1 MSTSDTQ
8 LHYLSIRQAGE
19 LIQKGELSP
28 VELTRACLD
37 RIQATDDRLNS
48 FILLL
53 ADDALEQAR
62 TAEAEV
68 LRGDYKGPMHGV
80 PFALKDLYDTAGVRT
95 TSGSYVDLNRVPTED
110 ATTTARLKEAGG
122 ILLGKLAMHEF
133 ALGGPDWT
141 TPFEPARNPWNLN
154 HITGGSS
161 SGSGSSVAS
170 GQSPGALGS
179 CTGGSIRG
187 PASLCGI
194 VGLKP
199 TYGRVSR
206 FGVVTLSWS
215 QDHAGPMT
223 RTVED
228 TAFMLQA
235 IAGHDP
241 RDPTSSRAPVPD
253 YSLSL
258 REDIRGARIGLPRH
272 YFFDDDPGVNP
283 EVVTKVEQ
291 AVAVLEELGAYVEE
305 VTLPSLDYVR
315 AANSV
320 IMVSEAFAYHE
331 PNLKTRPQEFGEIV
345 RGRFR
350 IGGLMR
356 ASDYLQAQRVRTWAR
371 REFAD
376 VMKKVDFLVTPTMTQ
391 PAAAFRGLRPTLDLA
406 GQELH
411 RTLQRHRP
419 AGHFGALR
427 LHRERPAHRDANCRQ
442 ALRRARRYPGRL
454 HLPAVRRLAPV
465 ASGNMNYTNYWLRQG
480 KPDQTGWKKEE
491 LGRIAVNLMG
501 VLPSSIPTRMLG
513 TWRWWSNRPRT
524 ARAIKLSLGSSP
536 HRNGQDREPS
546 L

>member
-1 MSTSDTQ
+1 MSISDTQ

-19 LIQKGELSP
+19 LIQRGELSP

-37 RIQATDDRLNS
+37 RIQATDDRLHS

-53 ADDALEQAR
+53 ADEALAQAR

-68 LRGDYKGPMHGV
+68 LRGAYKGPMHGI

-95 TSGSYVDLNRVPTED
+95 TAGSQVDIDRVPSED

-141 TPFEPARNPWNLN
+141 TPFEPARNPWNLD

-170 GQSPGALGS
+170 GQCLGALGS

-194 VGLKP
+194 VGLKA

-253 YSLSL
+253 YSRSL
-258 REDIRGARIGLPRH
+258 REDIRGVKIGLPRH
-272 YFFDDDPGVNP
+272 YFFDDDPSVSR
-283 EVVTKVEQ
+283 EVVAKVEQ
-291 AVAVLEELGAYVEE
+291 AVAVLEELGAHVEE

-331 PNLKTRPQEFGEIV
+331 PNLKTRPQDFGQIV

-350 IGGLMR
+350 IGGLMS

-371 REFAD
+371 RDFAE
-376 VMKKVDFLVTPTMTQ
+376 VMKTVDYLVTPTMTQ
-391 PAAAFRGLRPTLDLA
+391 PAPAFEGYDPISTTRGKSFTAPFNVT
-406 GQELH
+406 G
-411 RTLQRHRP
+411 
-419 AGHFGALR
+419 
-427 LHRERPAHRDANCRQ
+427 
-442 ALRRARRYPGRL
+442 
-454 HLPAVRRLAPV
+454 LPAISVPCGFSEGGLPIGMQIA
-465 ASGNMNYTNYWLRQG
+465 G
-480 KPDQTGWKKEE
+480 KPFDEPGVIQAAYTYQQYAGWHDVK
-491 LGRIAVNLMG
+491 
-501 VLPSSIPTRMLG
+501 PT
-513 TWRWWSNRPRT
+513 
-524 ARAIKLSLGSSP
+524 I
-536 HRNGQDREPS
+536 
-546 L
+546 

>member
-1 MSTSDTQ
+1 MSISDTQ

-19 LIQKGELSP
+19 LIQRGELSP

-37 RIQATDDRLNS
+37 RIQATDDRLHS

-53 ADDALEQAR
+53 ADEALAQAR

-68 LRGDYKGPMHGV
+68 LRGVYKGPMHGI

-95 TSGSYVDLNRVPTED
+95 TAGSQVDIDRVPSED

-141 TPFEPARNPWNLN
+141 TPFEPARNPWNLD

-170 GQSPGALGS
+170 GQCLGALGS

-194 VGLKP
+194 VGLKA

-253 YSLSL
+253 YSRSL
-258 REDIRGARIGLPRH
+258 REDIRGVKIGLPRH
-272 YFFDDDPGVNP
+272 YFFDDDPSVSR
-283 EVVTKVEQ
+283 EVVAKVEQ
-291 AVAVLEELGAYVEE
+291 AVAVLEELGAHVEE

-331 PNLKTRPQEFGEIV
+331 PNLKTRPQDFGQIV

-350 IGGLMR
+350 IGGLMS

-371 REFAD
+371 RDFAE
-376 VMKKVDFLVTPTMTQ
+376 VMKTVDFLVTPTMTQ
-391 PAAAFRGLRPTLDLA
+391 PAPAFEGYDPISTTRGKSFTAPFNVTGLPAISVPCGFSESGLPIGMQIAGKPFDEPGVIQAAYTYQQYAGWHEVRPT
-406 GQELH
+406 
-411 RTLQRHRP
+411 
-419 AGHFGALR
+419 
-427 LHRERPAHRDANCRQ
+427 
-442 ALRRARRYPGRL
+442 
-454 HLPAVRRLAPV
+454 
-465 ASGNMNYTNYWLRQG
+465 
-480 KPDQTGWKKEE
+480 
-491 LGRIAVNLMG
+491 I
-501 VLPSSIPTRMLG
+501 
-513 TWRWWSNRPRT
+513 
-524 ARAIKLSLGSSP
+524 
-536 HRNGQDREPS
+536 
-546 L
+546 

>member
-1 MSTSDTQ
+1 MATSDIP
-8 LHYLSIRQAGE
+8 LYYLTIRQAGE
-19 LIQKGELSP
+19 LIRTRQLSP

-37 RIQATDDRLNS
+37 RIQATDDRLHS
-48 FILLL
+48 FVLLL
-53 ADDALEQAR
+53 ADEALEQAR
-62 TAEAEV
+62 TAEAQV
-68 LRGDYKGPMHGV
+68 LGGAYKGPMHGI
-80 PFALKDLYDTAGVRT
+80 PFALKDLYDTAGIRT
-95 TSGSYVDLNRVPTED
+95 TSGSQVDIDRVPTED

-141 TPFEPARNPWNLN
+141 TPFEPARNPWNLD

-161 SGSGSSVAS
+161 SGSGSAVAS
-170 GQSPGALGS
+170 GQTPGALGS

-258 REDIRGARIGLPRH
+258 REDIRGARLGLPRH
-272 YFFDDDPGVNP
+272 YFFDNDPRVNS
-283 EVVTKVEQ
+283 EVVAKVEE
-291 AVAVLEELGAYVEE
+291 AVAVLEGLGAHVEE

-331 PNLKTRPQEFGEIV
+331 PNLKARPQEFGEIV

-350 IGGLMR
+350 IGGLLN

-371 REFAD
+371 REFAE
-376 VMKKVDFLVTPTMTQ
+376 VMKTVDYLVTPTMSQ
-391 PAAAFRGLRPTLDLA
+391 PAAAFEGYDPLSTARGKSFTAPFNVT
-406 GQELH
+406 G
-411 RTLQRHRP
+411 
-419 AGHFGALR
+419 
-427 LHRERPAHRDANCRQ
+427 
-442 ALRRARRYPGRL
+442 
-454 HLPAVRRLAPV
+454 LPAISVPCGFTE
-465 ASGNMNYTNYWLRQG
+465 SGLPIGMQIAG
-480 KPDQTGWKKEE
+480 KPFDEPGVIQAAYTYQQYAGWHE
-491 LGRIAVNLMG
+491 LQPNI
-501 VLPSSIPTRMLG
+501 
-513 TWRWWSNRPRT
+513 
-524 ARAIKLSLGSSP
+524 
-536 HRNGQDREPS
+536 
-546 L
+546 

>member
-19 LIQKGELSP
+19 LIQRGELSP

-37 RIQATDDRLNS
+37 RIQSTDDRLHS

-53 ADDALEQAR
+53 ADEALAQAR

-68 LRGDYKGPMHGV
+68 LRGDYRGPMHGI

-95 TSGSYVDLNRVPTED
+95 TSGSQVDIDRVPSED

-141 TPFEPARNPWNLN
+141 TPFEPARNPWNLD

-161 SGSGSSVAS
+161 SGSGSAVAS
-170 GQSPGALGS
+170 GQSLGALGS

-241 RDPTSSRAPVPD
+241 RDPTSSRSPVPD
-253 YSLSL
+253 YSRSL
-258 REDIRGARIGLPRH
+258 REDIRGIRIGLPRH
-272 YFFDDDPGVNP
+272 YFFDDDPGVNR
-283 EVVTKVEQ
+283 EVVAKVEQ
-291 AVAVLEELGAYVEE
+291 AVAVLEELGAHVEE

-331 PNLKTRPQEFGEIV
+331 PNLKTRPQEFGQIV

-350 IGGLMR
+350 IGGLMS

-371 REFAD
+371 RDFAE
-376 VMKKVDFLVTPTMTQ
+376 VMKTVDFLVTPTMTQ
-391 PAAAFRGLRPTLDLA
+391 PAPAFEGYDPISTARGKSFTAPFNVT
-406 GQELH
+406 G
-411 RTLQRHRP
+411 
-419 AGHFGALR
+419 
-427 LHRERPAHRDANCRQ
+427 
-442 ALRRARRYPGRL
+442 
-454 HLPAVRRLAPV
+454 LPAISVPCGFSE
-465 ASGNMNYTNYWLRQG
+465 SGLPIGMQIAG
-480 KPDQTGWKKEE
+480 KPFDEPGVIQAAYTYQQYAGWHEVK
-491 LGRIAVNLMG
+491 
-501 VLPSSIPTRMLG
+501 PTV
-513 TWRWWSNRPRT
+513 
-524 ARAIKLSLGSSP
+524 
-536 HRNGQDREPS
+536 
-546 L
+546 

>member
-1 MSTSDTQ
+1 MSVSDTQ

-19 LIQKGELSP
+19 LIRKGELSP

-37 RIQATDDRLNS
+37 RIEATDDRLHS

-53 ADDALEQAR
+53 ADEALADAR
-62 TAEAEV
+62 VAEAEI
-68 LRGDYKGPMHGV
+68 LRGASRGPMHGI
-80 PFALKDLYDTAGVRT
+80 PFALKDLYDTAGIRT
-95 TSGSYVDLNRVPTED
+95 TSGSQVDIDRVPTED
-110 ATTTARLKEAGG
+110 AHTTAGLKNAGG

-141 TPFEPARNPWNLN
+141 TPFEPACNPWNLA

-161 SGSGSSVAS
+161 SGSGSAVAS
-170 GQSPGALGS
+170 GQAMGALGS

-228 TAFMLQA
+228 TAYMLQA

-241 RDPTSSRAPVPD
+241 RDPTSSKAPVPD
-253 YSLSL
+253 YSRSL
-258 REDIRGARIGLPRH
+258 REDIRGVRIGLPRH
-272 YFFDDDPGVNP
+272 YFFDDDPGVSR
-283 EVVTKVEQ
+283 EVVAKVEQ
-291 AVAVLEELGAYVEE
+291 AVEALAGLGAEVQD

-345 RGRFR
+345 RSRFR
-350 IGGLMR
+350 VGGMLN

-371 REFAD
+371 REFAEA
-376 VMKKVDFLVTPTMTQ
+376 MKTVDFLVTPTMTQ
-391 PAAAFRGLRPTLDLA
+391 PAPAFEGYDPASTVRGKSFTAPFNVTGLPAISIPCGFTETGLPIGMQIAGKPFDEPGVIQAAYTYQQQAGWHELRP
-406 GQELH
+406 
-411 RTLQRHRP
+411 P
-419 AGHFGALR
+419 
-427 LHRERPAHRDANCRQ
+427 
-442 ALRRARRYPGRL
+442 
-454 HLPAVRRLAPV
+454 
-465 ASGNMNYTNYWLRQG
+465 
-480 KPDQTGWKKEE
+480 
-491 LGRIAVNLMG
+491 I
-501 VLPSSIPTRMLG
+501 
-513 TWRWWSNRPRT
+513 
-524 ARAIKLSLGSSP
+524 
-536 HRNGQDREPS
+536 
-546 L
+546 

>member
-19 LIQKGELSP
+19 LIQRGELSP

-37 RIQATDDRLNS
+37 RIQATDDRLHS

-53 ADDALEQAR
+53 ADDALAQAR
-62 TAEAEV
+62 TAEAEI
-68 LRGDYKGPMHGV
+68 LRGAYRGPMHGI
-80 PFALKDLYDTAGVRT
+80 PFALKDLYDTAGIRT
-95 TSGSYVDLNRVPTED
+95 TSGSQVDIDRVPTED
-110 ATTTARLKEAGG
+110 ATTTARLKGAGG

-141 TPFEPARNPWNLN
+141 TPFEPACNPWNLN

-170 GQSPGALGS
+170 GQCLGALGS

-206 FGVVTLSWS
+206 YGVVTLSWS

-228 TAFMLQA
+228 TAYMLQA

-241 RDPTSSRAPVPD
+241 KDPTSSQAPVPD
-253 YSLSL
+253 YSRSL
-258 REDIRGARIGLPRH
+258 REDIRGVRIGLPRH
-272 YFFDDDPGVNP
+272 YFFAEDPGVSK
-283 EVVTKVEQ
+283 EVVAKVEQ
-291 AVAVLEELGAYVEE
+291 AVGVLEELGAHVEE
-305 VTLPSLDYVR
+305 VTIPSLDHVR

-350 IGGLMR
+350 IGGLLS

-371 REFAD
+371 RDFAR
-376 VMKKVDFLVTPTMTQ
+376 VMKTVDFLVTPTMTQ
-391 PAAAFRGLRPTLDLA
+391 PAAAFEGYDPTFTVRGKSFTAPFNVTGLPAISIPCGFTENGLPIGMQIAGKPFDEPGVIQAAYTYQQSAGWHELRP
-406 GQELH
+406 
-411 RTLQRHRP
+411 
-419 AGHFGALR
+419 
-427 LHRERPAHRDANCRQ
+427 
-442 ALRRARRYPGRL
+442 
-454 HLPAVRRLAPV
+454 PV
-465 ASGNMNYTNYWLRQG
+465 
-480 KPDQTGWKKEE
+480 
-491 LGRIAVNLMG
+491 
-501 VLPSSIPTRMLG
+501 
-513 TWRWWSNRPRT
+513 
-524 ARAIKLSLGSSP
+524 
-536 HRNGQDREPS
+536 
-546 L
+546 

>member
-1 MSTSDTQ
+1 MSTSDMP
-8 LHYLSIRQAGE
+8 LHYLTIRQAGE
-19 LIQKGELSP
+19 LIQRRQLSP

-37 RIQATDDRLNS
+37 RIEATDDSLHS

-53 ADDALEQAR
+53 TDEALEQAR
-62 TAEAEV
+62 TAEAQI
-68 LRGDYKGPMHGV
+68 LRGAYKGPMHGI
-80 PFALKDLYDTAGVRT
+80 PFALKDLYDTAGIRT
-95 TSGSYVDLNRVPTED
+95 TSGSRVDIDRVPTQD

-141 TPFEPARNPWNLN
+141 TPFEPARNPWNLD

-161 SGSGSSVAS
+161 SGSGSAVAS
-170 GQSPGALGS
+170 GQAPGALGS

-253 YSLSL
+253 YALSL
-258 REDIRGARIGLPRH
+258 REDIRGVRLGLPRH
-272 YFFDDDPGVNP
+272 YFFDPDPGVNP
-283 EVVTKVEQ
+283 EVVARVEE
-291 AVAVLEELGAYVEE
+291 AVAVLEGLGAHVEE
-305 VTLPSLDYVR
+305 VTLPSLDYLR

-331 PNLKTRPQEFGEIV
+331 PNLKARPQEFGEIV

-350 IGGLMR
+350 IGGLLS

-376 VMKKVDFLVTPTMTQ
+376 VMKTVDYLVTPTMTQ
-391 PAAAFRGLRPTLDLA
+391 PAAAFANPATTHSRWRGGRASPQA
-406 GQELH
+406 GESTTQSIQLI
-411 RTLQRHRP
+411 T
-419 AGHFGALR
+419 G
-427 LHRERPAHRDANCRQ
+427 
-442 ALRRARRYPGRL
+442 
-454 HLPAVRRLAPV
+454 LPAISVPCGFTQ
-465 ASGNMNYTNYWLRQG
+465 SGLPIGMQIAG
-480 KPDQTGWKKEE
+480 KPFDEPGVIQAAYTYQQSAGWHE
-491 LGRIAVNLMG
+491 LKPPM
-501 VLPSSIPTRMLG
+501 
-513 TWRWWSNRPRT
+513 
-524 ARAIKLSLGSSP
+524 
-536 HRNGQDREPS
+536 
-546 L
+546 

>member
-37 RIQATDDRLNS
+37 RIQATDDRLHS

-53 ADDALEQAR
+53 TDDALAQAR
-62 TAEAEV
+62 TAEAEI
-68 LRGDYKGPMHGV
+68 LRGAYKGPMHGI
-80 PFALKDLYDTAGVRT
+80 PFALKDLYDTAGIRT
-95 TSGSYVDLNRVPTED
+95 TSGSQVDIDRVPTED
-110 ATTTARLKEAGG
+110 ATTTARLKGAGG

-141 TPFEPARNPWNLN
+141 TPFEPACNPWNLN

-161 SGSGSSVAS
+161 SGSGSAVSS
-170 GQSPGALGS
+170 GQCLGALGS

-206 FGVVTLSWS
+206 YGVVTLSWS

-228 TAFMLQA
+228 TAYMLQA

-241 RDPTSSRAPVPD
+241 KDPTSSQAPVPD
-253 YSLSL
+253 YSRSL
-258 REDIRGARIGLPRH
+258 REDIRGVRIGLPRH
-272 YFFDDDPGVNP
+272 YFFAEDPGVSP
-283 EVVTKVEQ
+283 EVVAKVEQ
-291 AVAVLEELGAYVEE
+291 AVSVLEELGAHVEE
-305 VTLPSLDYVR
+305 VTIPSLDHVR

-350 IGGLMR
+350 IGGLMS

-371 REFAD
+371 RDFAR
-376 VMKKVDFLVTPTMTQ
+376 VMKTVDFLVTPTMTQ
-391 PAAAFRGLRPTLDLA
+391 PAAAFEGYDPTFTVRGKSFTAPFNVTGLPAISIPCGFTENGLPIGMQIAGKPFDEPGVIQAAYTYQQHAGWHELRP
-406 GQELH
+406 
-411 RTLQRHRP
+411 
-419 AGHFGALR
+419 
-427 LHRERPAHRDANCRQ
+427 
-442 ALRRARRYPGRL
+442 
-454 HLPAVRRLAPV
+454 PV
-465 ASGNMNYTNYWLRQG
+465 
-480 KPDQTGWKKEE
+480 
-491 LGRIAVNLMG
+491 
-501 VLPSSIPTRMLG
+501 
-513 TWRWWSNRPRT
+513 
-524 ARAIKLSLGSSP
+524 
-536 HRNGQDREPS
+536 
-546 L
+546 